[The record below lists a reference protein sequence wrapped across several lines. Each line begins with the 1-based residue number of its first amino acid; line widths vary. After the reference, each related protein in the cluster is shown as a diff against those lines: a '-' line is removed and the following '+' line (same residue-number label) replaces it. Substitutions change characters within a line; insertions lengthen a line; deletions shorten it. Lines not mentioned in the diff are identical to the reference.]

1 MSLVGVDPVT
11 FGAVGG
17 ALSCVV
23 KPVAVSYRLLIEFPE
38 GSFTSVVILILYVV
52 SLDKLSD
59 GSIVNDLLSLV
70 YGEDVVIIIQLLKLL
85 DEIWKEPVQ
94 LVLSVFVVIVV
105 ESIISEK
112 VTVMFVALLTDV
124 SVSAGEVELTDG
136 ATVSVI
142 V

>member
-1 MSLVGVDPVT
+1 
-11 FGAVGG
+11 
-17 ALSCVV
+17 
-23 KPVAVSYRLLIEFPE
+23 
-38 GSFTSVVILILYVV
+38 
-52 SLDKLSD
+52 
-59 GSIVNDLLSLV
+59 
-70 YGEDVVIIIQLLKLL
+70 
-85 DEIWKEPVQ
+85 VQ
-94 LVLSVFVVIVV
+94 LVLSVFVVIEV